1 MSTIYAIR
9 RHSRPIIIAIV
20 CLIVIAFAIALVTK
34 RQDFSQVYRVTDIN
48 DRSITAVKWD
58 DRYWEDMSTT
68 TVISA
73 TNSEVEIGDFVNL
86 KAEVV
91 DNKGNVL
98 TTVPE
103 QTGNVYV
110 VTSIDKAEGLWWLV
124 QGPMTYQVGQGATS
138 MPITD
143 KSIKV
148 GDLVNDEGQK
158 VDMFGRLA

>member
-1 MSTIYAIR
+1 MNIYTIR
-9 RHSRPIIIAIV
+9 RHSRQIVISIIA
-20 CLIVIAFAIALVTK
+20 LVIISMTFVLVTK
-34 RQDFSQVYRVTDIN
+34 RQDFSQPCRIVKLN
-48 DRSITAVKWD
+48 SQSITAEEWND
-58 DRYWEDMSTT
+58 HYWEGTLV
-68 TVISA
+68 TVEIPA
-73 TNSEVEIGDFVNL
+73 TNCEAEVGDFVNL
-86 KAEVV
+86 KAELV
-91 DNKGNVL
+91 DNDGNVL